1 MKPVVVDAS
10 VVAKW
15 FISEVHSDAAL
26 RLLDG
31 EDELI
36 APDLL
41 YAELGNILWK
51 KQRRGE
57 LQAEQAIKTMGLLRL
72 APIRWYASEP
82 LAESALAIGC
92 ELARSFYDSL
102 YLALAVSRNCQLVT
116 ADRRL
121 YNGLHGTRLQ
131 TCMLWIEALSDE
143 AKH

>member
-1 MKPVVVDAS
+1 MKRVVVDAS

-15 FISEVHSDAAL
+15 FISEEYSDAAL
-26 RLLDG
+26 RLLDS

-41 YAELGNILWK
+41 YAEFGNILWK

-57 LQAEQAIKTMGLLRL
+57 LQMTQAIKMMALLRR
-72 APIRWYASEP
+72 APIRLYASES

-102 YLALAVSRNCQLVT
+102 YLALAVSRSCELVT

-121 YNGLHGTRLQ
+121 YNGLQGTRLQ
-131 TCMLWIEALSDE
+131 ARLSWIGVLSKK